1 MSINSV
7 LCFLLFSL
15 CLLQYNTGALQAAG
29 GKTAGLT
36 MTISTMQL
44 GVCTAYALVMWIV
57 GWNPITLCG
66 LKMPEKQKVPAIT
79 AGDFVKTIPVGFCSA
94 AAHSS
99 SVFALGGDPLFGQI
113 VKAGEPV
120 LSAAVGLLYGKAPTA
135 TKALCLPV
143 IVGGVAFASLKKGAD
158 GAYALKFDMTAL
170 IFGMIANAFA
180 AIKGSENS
188 KLMKGCKFF
197 SALGRATMNDVV
209 FAIFIKDTLFERYSH
224 PEAIPPRCVD
234 PAQRSAS
241 LS

>member
-1 MSINSV
+1 MSIHSV

-180 AIKGSENS
+180 AIKGSENA
-188 KLMKGCKFF
+188 KLMKGCEFELRPILIIDLIG
-197 SALGRATMNDVV
+197 SS
-209 FAIFIKDTLFERYSH
+209 IFE
-224 PEAIPPRCVD
+224 V
-234 PAQRSAS
+234 
-241 LS
+241 